1 MRCAGRETRQT
12 GRRDLIGAWLRP
24 NSAVSADRSSVT
36 SCEEETVDMVILGAD
51 LHKRWHTVVAVSE
64 TGRKLGEKTIPA
76 TPDGHLELRRWAARF
91 PERRW
96 ALEDC
101 RHLSRRLEVD
111 LLRSGEAVVRVPPKL
126 MAGVRRSVREPGKS
140 DPIDAYA
147 VAQAALRE
155 PGLPVATLDG
165 PERELRLLVDHRED
179 LVAERTRHI
188 QRLRWH
194 LLDLGIDE
202 PAPRSLDRAVVLADL
217 EARLAGRSEPAA
229 RLARD
234 LLARVRDLTAAIR
247 PLEREIEAL
256 VAALAPTLLALPG
269 CGPLTAAKIVGET
282 AGMTRFRSKEAFARH
297 NGSAPVPVWSGN
309 VTRFRLSRG
318 GNRQLNLALHRIA
331 ITQMRIDE
339 RGRTYLEHRR
349 AVGDTKT
356 EAIRALRRRISDEVF
371 RRLRADE
378 AARVTRLAV
387 AA

>member
-1 MRCAGRETRQT
+1 
-12 GRRDLIGAWLRP
+12 
-24 NSAVSADRSSVT
+24 
-36 SCEEETVDMVILGAD
+36 MVICGAD
-51 LHKRWHTVVAVSE
+51 LHKRWHTVVAVDAT
-64 TGRKLGEKTIPA
+64 TGRKLAETTVRA
-76 TPDGHLELRRWAARF
+76 NPDGHLELRRWAARF

-111 LLRSGEAVVRVPPKL
+111 LLRSGESVVRVPPML

-140 DPIDAYA
+140 DPIDALA

-155 PGLPVATLDG
+155 PDLPIATLDG

-179 LVAERTRHI
+179 LAAERTRHI

-194 LLDLGIDE
+194 LLDLGVDE
-202 PAPRSLDRAVVLADL
+202 PGPRSLDRAAVLADL
-217 EARLAGRSEPAA
+217 EGRLAGRSEPAA

-234 LLARVRDLTAAIR
+234 LVTRVRDLTAAIR
-247 PLEREIEAL
+247 PLEREIETL
-256 VAALAPTLLALPG
+256 VAALAPSLLALPG
-269 CGPLTAAKIVGET
+269 CGPLTAAKLVGEA
-282 AGMTRFRSKEAFARH
+282 AGISRFRSKEAFARH

-331 ITQMRIDE
+331 ITQMRI
-339 RGRTYLEHRR
+339 GGLGKAYVQHRQ
-349 AVGDTKT
+349 AAGDTKT

-378 AARVTRLAV
+378 ATRLMPL
-387 AA
+387 AAAA

>member
-1 MRCAGRETRQT
+1 
-12 GRRDLIGAWLRP
+12 
-24 NSAVSADRSSVT
+24 
-36 SCEEETVDMVILGAD
+36 MVILGAD

-64 TGRKLGEKTIPA
+64 TGRRLAEKTVRT
-76 TPDGHLELRRWAARF
+76 TPEGHLELRRWAAAF

-140 DPIDAYA
+140 DPIDALA
-147 VAQAALRE
+147 VARAALAE
-155 PGLPVATLDG
+155 PDLPVATLDG
-165 PERELRLLVDHRED
+165 PERELRLLVDHRDD

-194 LLDLGIDE
+194 LLDLGIAE
-202 PAPRSLDRAVVLADL
+202 PGPRSLDRAAVLAALDG
-217 EARLAGRSEPAA
+217 ALAGRTEPAA

-234 LLARVRDLTAAIR
+234 ILGRVRDLTAAIR
-247 PLEREIEAL
+247 PLEREVETLTAT
-256 VAALAPTLLALPG
+256 LAPTLLALPG
-269 CGPLTAAKIVGET
+269 CGPLTAAKIVGEA
-282 AGMTRFRSKEAFARH
+282 AGISRFRSKEAFARH
-297 NGSAPVPVWSGN
+297 NGTAPVPVWSGN

-339 RGRTYLEHRR
+339 RGRAYLERRR
-349 AVGDTKT
+349 AAGDTKT
-356 EAIRALRRRISDEVF
+356 EAIRALRRKISDEVF
-371 RRLRADE
+371 RRLQADE
-378 AARVTRLAV
+378 AARVTPLA
-387 AA
+387 AAA